1 MKKKLEELDF
11 KLVFKILWDYRKT
24 ITISIFCFSF
34 LGVVISFTT
43 PFEYTAQTTVI
54 PVESSSGSSNI
65 NQLASLAGFD
75 LMSGLGDDQSISP
88 NLYPTVVYSSPFLKE
103 LSDFKIKVE
112 GFDNRI
118 LLKDYLYNY
127 SQLSKIDIFKKDIL
141 KINFKNLESKISI
154 NNNYLTEESDLKYSY
169 YTSEDKEI
177 FEEISSKILISFDQ
191 REGLLYI
198 QASMPDRISA
208 AELAQKTTDLLQKKI
223 IEFKIKKANNELKF
237 LESRFIETQKVYNNK
252 KNLLADFQDK
262 NLNLISSRSNVKL
275 NQLQSDF
282 ELTSNV
288 FLQLSQQLE
297 SQKLKVKKETPV
309 FSMIEPVSVPLIRS
323 KPVRFFILKI
333 SIVIGLITGI
343 FISIFGFFYKQYLN

>member
-1 MKKKLEELDF
+1 M
-11 KLVFKILWDYRKT
+11 
-24 ITISIFCFSF
+24 
-34 LGVVISFTT
+34 
-43 PFEYTAQTTVI
+43 
-54 PVESSSGSSNI
+54 
-65 NQLASLAGFD
+65 
-75 LMSGLGDDQSISP
+75 
-88 NLYPTVVYSSPFLKE
+88 
-103 LSDFKIKVE
+103 
-112 GFDNRI
+112 
-118 LLKDYLYNY
+118 
-127 SQLSKIDIFKKDIL
+127 
-141 KINFKNLESKISI
+141 
-154 NNNYLTEESDLKYSY
+154 KYSY

-177 FEEISSKILISFDQ
+177 FEEISSKISISFDQ

-198 QASMPDRISA
+198 QASMPNRISA
-208 AELAQKTTDLLQKKI
+208 AELAQKTTDLLQQKI

-237 LESRFIETQKVYNNK
+237 LESRFIEIQKVYNNK

-333 SIVIGLITGI
+333 SIVTGLITGI
-343 FISIFGFFYKQYLN
+343 FISIFRFFYKQYLN